1 MKVNLINEET
11 FRFDSLDQNK
21 QENKEYVL
29 SMENFWVI
37 LKEKHPKEY
46 YSGFAV

>member
-21 QENKEYVL
+21 QENIKRIK
-29 SMENFWVI
+29 I
-37 LKEKHPKEY
+37 LMT
-46 YSGFAV
+46 